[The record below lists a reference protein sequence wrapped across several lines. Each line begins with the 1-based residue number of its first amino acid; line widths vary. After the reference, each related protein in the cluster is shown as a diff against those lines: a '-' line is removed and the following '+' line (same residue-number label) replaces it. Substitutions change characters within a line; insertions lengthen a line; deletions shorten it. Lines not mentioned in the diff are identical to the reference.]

1 MKNIFVALSLL
12 IILMFNACEQYE
24 VATLNNV
31 MLKEEIDTMPA
42 YSEEGK
48 DVFAYRVN
56 NKVVV
61 SGSEFDTLPGIIRM
75 YFKDIFS
82 DNSIFYIEA
91 TSKRKRGY
99 QEVILNIENL
109 VDTGIYFARESVEGA
124 RNQLQYSVGENH
136 LFNLAY
142 VTTNEHLGYIHIKK
156 LDTVNKIIAG
166 TFNFKAKMFM
176 VGDES
181 DTVSITDGWFDIKY
195 W

>member
-1 MKNIFVALSLL
+1 MKKVIYLIALSSL
-12 IILMFNACEQYE
+12 LMFNACEQYE
-24 VATLNNV
+24 VATLTKV
-31 MLKEEIDTMPA
+31 MVKEELDTMPA

-61 SGSEFDTLPGIIRM
+61 NGSEFDTLPGITRM
-75 YFKDIFS
+75 YFRDYFTNIPLL
-82 DNSIFYIEA
+82 YIEA
-91 TSKRKRGY
+91 MSNRKRGFQQIY
-99 QEVILNIENL
+99 LSIDNL
-109 VDTGIYFARESVEGA
+109 VDTGIYIARESVDGS
-124 RNQLQYSVGENH
+124 RTYLQYIVGENE
-136 LFNLAY
+136 LFNLGY

-166 TFNFKAKMFM
+166 TFNFKAKMFL

-181 DTVSITDGWFDIKY
+181 DTVNITDGWFDIKY